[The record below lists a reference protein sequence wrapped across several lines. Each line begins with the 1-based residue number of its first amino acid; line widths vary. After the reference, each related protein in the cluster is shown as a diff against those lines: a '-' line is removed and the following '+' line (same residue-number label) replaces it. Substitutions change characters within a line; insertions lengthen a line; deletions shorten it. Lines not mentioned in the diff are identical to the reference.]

1 MNAKR
6 KAAAAPDMGGLTDDW
21 GRLAAIRQSEH
32 GQEETQAPAPA
43 PEPPKA
49 AAPAR
54 AAKPEPEPETAAAA
68 STAMT
73 RRSWYAS
80 ADAAEE
86 LARVV
91 DDIHHATRVP
101 KHEVVSELFRA
112 AVAAAPRV
120 QKKLSK
126 GA

>member
-1 MNAKR
+1 MSAKR
-6 KAAAAPDMGGLTDDW
+6 RAASAPDMGGLTDDW
-21 GRLAAIRQSEH
+21 GKLAAIRKSAH
-32 GQEETQAPAPA
+32 GQEETQAPPPA
-43 PEPPKA
+43 PKTPKA
-49 AAPAR
+49 EPAP
-54 AAKPEPEPETAAAA
+54 AAAA
-68 STAMT
+68 STSMT

-91 DDIHHATRVP
+91 DDIHHATRAP

>member
-1 MNAKR
+1 MSAAKR
-6 KAAAAPDMGGLTDDW
+6 KAAPAPDMGGLTDDW
-21 GRLAAIRQSEH
+21 QRMTSLRQNEH
-32 GQEETQAPAPA
+32 AQEEAPAPA
-43 PEPPKA
+43 PKSTRQPETA
-49 AAPAR
+49 TAPAR
-54 AAKPEPEPETAAAA
+54 AAKPEPAGT
-68 STAMT
+68 SMT
-73 RRSWYAS
+73 RRSWYAN
-80 ADAAEE
+80 AEAVEE

-120 QKKLSK
+120 EKKLSK

>member
-1 MNAKR
+1 MSAAKR
-6 KAAAAPDMGGLTDDW
+6 KAASTPDMGGLTDDW
-21 GRLAAIRQSEH
+21 GKLAAIRK
-32 GQEETQAPAPA
+32 EETQAPAPA
-43 PEPPKA
+43 PKTPKA
-49 AAPAR
+49 AA
-54 AAKPEPEPETAAAA
+54 
-68 STAMT
+68 STSMT

-91 DDIHHATRVP
+91 DDIHHATRAP

-120 QKKLSK
+120 ERKLSK